1 LKQSSA
7 GVSPVIKEGKMSKIK
22 VNTEV
27 RTLLAELDDAFIQYG
42 ATIEKIAEQIGN
54 EIDNIAEKKFIQDII
69 IGKAWMLVKAATGKK
84 DVIETYRSNK

>member
-1 LKQSSA
+1 
-7 GVSPVIKEGKMSKIK
+7 MSKIK

-54 EIDNIAEKKFIQDII
+54 EIDNISEKKFIQDII

-84 DVIETYRSNK
+84 DVIETYRSSK

>member
-1 LKQSSA
+1 M
-7 GVSPVIKEGKMSKIK
+7 IKEGKMSKIK

>member
-1 LKQSSA
+1 M
-7 GVSPVIKEGKMSKIK
+7 IKEGKMSKIK

-84 DVIETYRSNK
+84 DVIETYRSSK